1 MSPDMVK
8 LVEVILAG
16 GGGYVIKQA
25 WDWWRDR
32 QRAALPEARH
42 IVQLTHTAQQ
52 VDLLA
57 KVNQELEDDLACVR
71 AVLRDTETH
80 SRSSESA
87 WQAREAAWLL
97 ELDGQLYRE
106 TILRHQLTSGRGAK
120 GPVAVCP
127 TCGGTEITYD
137 RVMDSNLCPACGWT
151 DLPDFPKAFPE
162 DGDKPLLVEAP
173 YDGLYDLYLMSK
185 VDFYNREADNYNNS
199 ALAYNA
205 ALDEWRKQ
213 YHRRHLP
220 IGGGGLTGLF

>member
-32 QRAALPEARH
+32 RRAALPEARH

-57 KVNQELEDDLACVR
+57 KVNQELEDDLARVR

-97 ELDGQLYRE
+97 ERRE
-106 TILRHQLTSGRGAK
+106 LQS
-120 GPVAVCP
+120 
-127 TCGGTEITYD
+127 E
-137 RVMDSNLCPACGWT
+137 
-151 DLPDFPKAFPE
+151 
-162 DGDKPLLVEAP
+162 
-173 YDGLYDLYLMSK
+173 
-185 VDFYNREADNYNNS
+185 
-199 ALAYNA
+199 
-205 ALDEWRKQ
+205 LDEMHAKVRGLMDEIESLQRKWAVGD
-213 YHRRHLP
+213 R
-220 IGGGGLTGLF
+220 